1 MIDENRKGMRAVK
14 RKIKPTSGHP
24 GTKKLGPATPMTRKI
39 HVAKNGVFKVKKH
52 KYFEDLEEQLTN
64 TLNEYQDRM
73 AGVGMGDYGQ
83 RENTNG
89 GGEYNDEVGMIKSD
103 LHTIVRSSVD
113 LGKALQPGENLPE
126 WAQEKIAQ
134 AKGMIVAVSDYMLS
148 QHDQGE
154 VFQTNESNGEHV
166 SVLYID
172 GRPSTKYTNPKD
184 AEKDL
189 NTLKSK
195 YPKKSFELKREIRE
209 DDDLEEGW
217 GKAAL
222 IGTAAFIAAI
232 AGINHMQAQK
242 LMHSDPQL
250 AKLAQFRDRA
260 VKMGDEDKVHELDD
274 RIKVTLDHLQV
285 TGDEIRGDDG
295 RPVDPVYEER
305 KMDDR
310 LRAAQQ
316 NLISLRR
323 GENRK
328 KTVDV
333 KSSERSPQ
341 PKKSKDD
348 PTVGSI
354 KKAPAVIASGGGT
367 PNPEIEKMLA
377 DFLAKGGEIKKG
389 RPGKAPPVGRNQASL
404 HIGGAG
410 NYKRKG
416 DKPGLGAKYLGDK
429 DVAVEGWTH
438 DSLAKKL
445 FEQEITYEDQLN
457 GMLRRKLSK

>member
-14 RKIKPTSGHP
+14 RKIKPTSHYP

-52 KYFEDLEEQLTN
+52 KYFEDLEAQLTN

-73 AGVGMGDYGQ
+73 AGVGMGDYSPK
-83 RENTNG
+83 ETFNG

-103 LHTIVRSSVD
+103 LHTIGRSAVELAKI
-113 LGKALQPGENLPE
+113 LGPDENLPE

-134 AKGMIVAVSDYMLS
+134 VKGMLTSVTDYMKS
-148 QHDQGE
+148 QHEQGD

-209 DDDLEEGW
+209 DDLEEGW

-295 RPVDPVYEER
+295 KPVDPVYEDRWKFSGKTGGMER
-305 KMDDR
+305 DTSDSDQRHGLYINGK
-310 LRAAQQ
+310 
-316 NLISLRR
+316 LIRTYNTKDEAENAKRR
-323 GENRK
+323 
-328 KTVDV
+328 D
-333 KSSERSPQ
+333 
-341 PKKSKDD
+341 PKFKDA
-348 PTVGSI
+348 TI
-354 KKAPAVIASGGGT
+354 KKIAES
-367 PNPEIEKMLA
+367 
-377 DFLAKGGEIKKG
+377 KK
-389 RPGKAPPVGRNQASL
+389 
-404 HIGGAG
+404 
-410 NYKRKG
+410 
-416 DKPGLGAKYLGDK
+416 
-429 DVAVEGWTH
+429 WTH